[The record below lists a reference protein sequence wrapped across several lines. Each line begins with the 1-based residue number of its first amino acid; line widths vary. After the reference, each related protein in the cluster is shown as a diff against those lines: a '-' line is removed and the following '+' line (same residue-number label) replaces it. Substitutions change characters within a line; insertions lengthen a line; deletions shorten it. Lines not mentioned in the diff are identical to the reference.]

1 MLLLLLKMPR
11 VELCRV
17 YLVTAIGQ
25 GAVGALIHS
34 RKVTCDA
41 GRSIFPRLQLQ
52 GLLQI
57 LHARIDFILISKL
70 GLCCALL
77 R

>member
-1 MLLLLLKMPR
+1 MLLLLLQVPR
-11 VELCRV
+11 VELGRI

-25 GAVGALIHS
+25 GAVGTLVHC
-34 RKVTCDA
+34 REVTCDA
-41 GRSIFPRLQLQ
+41 GRSIFPSLQLQ

-57 LHARIDFILISKL
+57 LHARIDFILIGKL